1 MFPSLDLHRQKS
13 KTVQMNKTTEKR
25 ILLIRVGML
34 GDTIW
39 GTAPIDS
46 LLKYYGSGTK
56 VDLVVKKGMAGLFKH
71 DPRVG
76 RVFEITKR
84 KLPLLV
90 SPAKLRIL
98 RHSLQHPYELAL
110 DMETKGF
117 FRSLFVLL
125 RARKKVSAR
134 PIRDRIGAPTEHA
147 VESIRKIAQLAIP
160 KELADAIV
168 PKLVVSDTIDL
179 RALLPIDAPYICLH
193 FGNSWIAS
201 GRKAL
206 RAWPMDHWRQLLLNW
221 KTFFPAHTPV
231 VIGTAA
237 EQALAA
243 SIMDGLE
250 GCIDLCGRTNVP
262 QMMAVIAGGSAMIST
277 DTGPSHMAAALGTPV
292 VSVFGPTQWTQ
303 TGPYSDGGNAVD
315 ILSAGLPCSPCVGTP
330 AFKICPRNR
339 CMEAITP
346 AMVAASVQ
354 RLMQGARHGES
365 EPEETPDA
373 VISQRNEPHETPIR
387 FHTST

>member
-1 MFPSLDLHRQKS
+1 MSPSIDLHQQES
-13 KTVQMNKTTEKR
+13 KAVQMNKTPEKR
-25 ILLIRVGML
+25 VLLIRVGML

-46 LLKYYGSGTK
+46 LLKHYGPGTK

-84 KLPLLV
+84 KLPLLL

-98 RHSLQHPYELAL
+98 RHSLRHGYELAL

-117 FRSLFVLL
+117 FRSLFVPL
-125 RARKKVSAR
+125 RARQKVSAR

-147 VESIRKIAQLAIP
+147 VESIRKIAQLAVP
-160 KELADAIV
+160 KELADKIV

-179 RALLPIDAPYICLH
+179 RALLPIDGPYICLH

-206 RAWPMDHWRQLLLNW
+206 RAWPTEHWRQLLLNW

-231 VIGTAA
+231 VIGTAS

-243 SIMDGLE
+243 SIADGIE
-250 GCIDLCGRTNVP
+250 GCIDLCGKTNIP

-292 VSVFGPTQWTQ
+292 VSIFGPTQWTQ
-303 TGPYSDGGNAVD
+303 TGPYADGGNAVD
-315 ILSAGLPCSPCVGTP
+315 ILSAGLPCSPCVSTP
-330 AFKICPRNR
+330 AFKTCPRNR
-339 CMEAITP
+339 CMEAVTP
-346 AMVAASVQ
+346 ATVAASVQ
-354 RLMQGARHGES
+354 RLMQGARRGEPES
-365 EPEETPDA
+365 EGA
-373 VISQRNEPHETPIR
+373 RGAMISQRNEPRKTLVGLHAVA
-387 FHTST
+387 